1 MKRINQ
7 SDSRFGQFFTYRLT
21 SNLLDNKIMSSKT
34 NKFIGE
40 AVSRVE
46 GLLKVTGAATYSA
59 EFQIENITYAFPV
72 QSTVA
77 AGKIKD
83 IDAHEAEKSA
93 GVIAVITHKNAAKL
107 APRPEPVTSQNR
119 ATRSVAVLQDTKI
132 HQFGQYIGVI
142 VAETYEQARVAAR
155 LVRVTYE
162 TEKPLVDFDENVPKA
177 YKPPIINAG
186 YPTDTQKGNV
196 ENGLKTADAKLEETY
211 ETPIEH
217 HHPMETHSTIAVWEG
232 EKLTLY
238 DSTQMVDNPKQ
249 AVANTF
255 QIPKENIRVLAPYI
269 GGGFGSKIAVGGH
282 IILAVMAAKTTKR
295 PVKIV
300 LTRQM
305 MQTNVGLRQLNR
317 QKMRLGATKDGKLT
331 AIAHETVSHTSIDE
345 EFVEQTGVMTRMM
358 YEIPNSLV
366 THRVFPL
373 NVQVP
378 RWTRAPGEAPGSF
391 ALESA
396 MDELAYALKIDPIEF
411 RIKNEP
417 AKNPEDGKP
426 WASRSLVEA
435 MKTGAEKFGWNKRK
449 FEPRSNKQGKWL
461 IGYGMAGVSRGAP
474 YRETS
479 ARVKLTRNGDDV
491 KVVVELA
498 ATDIG
503 TGSYTII
510 AQTAAE
516 RLKLPIEKISVKIGD
531 SALPPTPGSGG
542 SWGAGSFSSAVDA
555 VCEKAKNNLQAK
567 IKVDFVKAPT
577 VAELMTAGNINE
589 FQAEMTEKPSA
600 EFAKYAHFS
609 FGANFCEV
617 WVDESLG
624 IVRVERFLMA
634 AAAGRIL
641 NPKTASSQVIGGIV
655 WGIGQALTEEST
667 LDARYGN
674 FTTRTLADYHVPV
687 NADIGNIETIFV
699 NEEDKIVNRL
709 GVKGIGELGIT
720 SVAAAVANAIFN
732 ATGKRIRKLPITPD
746 KLL

>member
-1 MKRINQ
+1 ME
-7 SDSRFGQFFTYRLT
+7 
-21 SNLLDNKIMSSKT
+21 SNKKI
-34 NKFIGE
+34 IGE
-40 AVSRVE
+40 AVSRID
-46 GLLKVTGAATYSA
+46 GLLKVTGAAKYSA
-59 EFQIENITYAFPV
+59 EYQFENIAYGFPV
-72 QSTVA
+72 QSTIA
-77 AGKIKD
+77 AGTIKE
-83 IDAHEAEKSA
+83 IDASAAEKSA
-93 GVIAVITHKNAAKL
+93 GVLAVITHKNAPKL
-107 APRPEPVTSQNR
+107 APRPEPVTPQNR
-119 ATRSVAVLQDTKI
+119 ATRSVTVLQDTKI
-132 HQFGQYIGVI
+132 HQFGQYIGVVI
-142 VAETYEQARVAAR
+142 AETYEQARHAAR
-155 LVRVTYE
+155 LVKVTYE
-162 TEKPLVDFDENVPKA
+162 TRKPLVDFDENLPKA

-186 YPTDTQKGNV
+186 YPTDTTKGDV
-196 ENGLKTADAKLEETY
+196 ETALKTADFSISETY

-217 HHPMETHSTIAVWEG
+217 HHPMEAHSTIAVWEG

-238 DSTQMVDNPKQ
+238 DSTQMVENPKQ

-269 GGGFGSKIAVGGH
+269 GGGFGAKIAVGGH
-282 IILAVMAAKTTKR
+282 IILAVIAAQKVKR
-295 PVKIV
+295 PVKIA

-317 QKMRLGATKDGKLT
+317 QKMRLGATKDGRLT
-331 AIAHETVSHTSIDE
+331 AIAHETVSHTSVDE

-358 YEIPNSLV
+358 YEAPNSLV

-396 MDELAYALKIDPIEF
+396 MDELAYKLKIDPIEF

-417 AKNPEDGKP
+417 AKNPEDDKP

-435 MKTGAEKFGWNKRK
+435 MKTGADKFSWSKRK
-449 FEPRSNKQGKWL
+449 IEPRSHKDGKWL
-461 IGYGMAGVSRGAP
+461 VGYGMAGVSRGAP

-479 ARVKLTRNGDDV
+479 ARVKLTRNGNDV
-491 KVVVELA
+491 KALIEMG

-516 RLKLPIEKISVKIGD
+516 SLDLPIEKISVKIGD

-555 VCEKAKNNLQAK
+555 VCEKAKTDLQAQV
-567 IKVDFVKAPT
+567 KVNFVKSPT
-577 VAELMTAGNINE
+577 ISELMTAGNINE
-589 FQAEMTEKPSA
+589 FQAEFTEKPS
-600 EFAKYAHFS
+600 EESKKYAHFS

-617 WVDESLG
+617 RVDESLG

-641 NPKTASSQVIGGIV
+641 NPKTAASQVIGGIV
-655 WGIGQALTEEST
+655 WGIGQALTEESV
-667 LDARYGN
+667 LDNRYGN
-674 FTTRTLADYHVPV
+674 FTTRTLGDYHVPV
-687 NADIGNIETIFV
+687 NLDVGKLETIFI

-709 GVKGIGELGIT
+709 GVKGIGELGNT
-720 SVAAAVANAIFN
+720 SVAAAIANAIFN